1 VEYKLKIE
9 KGTRHE
15 SGMGIIWKEEGDRR
29 GGQDRVIGPVHVKV
43 HYIHVQKCH
52 DEGWAQ

>member
-29 GGQDRVIGPVHVKV
+29 GDKI
-43 HYIHVQKCH
+43 
-52 DEGWAQ
+52 E